1 MRDHEQLLGVE
12 RDIERLSP
20 PFIEDATRAR
30 PPLRL
35 VRGNLGI
42 VTPAPAT
49 RRGRRR
55 DGVAFGFVLVALL
68 LGGAVAMSITFGWL
82 R

>member
-30 PPLRL
+30 PALRL
-35 VRGNLGI
+35 VRGPSSILQ
-42 VTPAPAT
+42 PAAPK
-49 RRGRRR
+49 GRRR
-55 DGVAFGFVLVALL
+55 DGLAVGFVLVALL
-68 LGGAVAMSITFGWL
+68 LGGAVAVSIALGWW
-82 R
+82 RP

>member
-20 PFIEDATRAR
+20 PFIENATRDR

-35 VRGNLGI
+35 ARDPFPVLRGA
-42 VTPAPAT
+42 APK
-49 RRGRRR
+49 GRRR
-55 DGVAFGFVLVALL
+55 DSVAVGVCAVVFLL
-68 LGGAVAMSITFGWL
+68 AVAVGTSIAMGWL

>member
-1 MRDHEQLLGVE
+1 MRDREQLLGVE

-30 PPLRL
+30 PALRL
-35 VRGNLGI
+35 VRGPFPILHG
-42 VTPAPAT
+42 VAPK
-49 RRGRRR
+49 GRRR
-55 DGVAFGFVLVALL
+55 DGVALGFVLVAML
-68 LGGAVAMSITFGWL
+68 LGGAVAVSIALGWV

>member
-30 PPLRL
+30 PALRL
-35 VRGNLGI
+35 VR
-42 VTPAPAT
+42 
-49 RRGRRR
+49 RR
-55 DGVAFGFVLVALL
+55 DGLAVGFVLVALL
-68 LGGAVAMSITFGWL
+68 LGGAVAMSIALGWV

>member
-30 PPLRL
+30 PALRL
-35 VRGNLGI
+35 VRDPLRI
-42 VTPAPAT
+42 LQPAAT
-49 RRGRRR
+49 KGRRR

-68 LGGAVAMSITFGWL
+68 LGGAVAMSIALGWL